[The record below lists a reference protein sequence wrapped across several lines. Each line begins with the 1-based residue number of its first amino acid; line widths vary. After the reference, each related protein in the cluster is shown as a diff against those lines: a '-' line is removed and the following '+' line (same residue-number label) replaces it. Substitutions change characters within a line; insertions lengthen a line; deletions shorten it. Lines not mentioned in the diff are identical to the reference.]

1 MIIMQQQVLCNNKE
15 AIRFDI
21 HITQDLINFLIHDGY
36 LEEEDFDF
44 KEYLEET
51 DVYESLY
58 MGKPVSDGVI
68 DFYNDLIDIKE
79 CEEYDKESRY
89 RDTEFLKASTLMKY
103 VYVADEDDMLGCV
116 KVVDVT
122 GEDKPYGWC

>member
-1 MIIMQQQVLCNNKE
+1 MQQQVLCTKKE

-44 KEYLEET
+44 EKYLEET
-51 DVYESLY
+51 DVYDSLY

-68 DFYNDLIDIKE
+68 DFYDDLIDIKE
-79 CEEYDKESRY
+79 CEEYDKEPQY
-89 RDTEFLKASTLMKY
+89 RDTDFLEASTLMKY
-103 VYVADEDDMLGCV
+103 MYVVDEDDILGCV
-116 KVVDVT
+116 KVVNVT
-122 GEDKPYGWC
+122 GKDKQYGWC

>member
-1 MIIMQQQVLCNNKE
+1 MITMQQQVLCNKKE

-36 LEEEDFDF
+36 LEEENFDF
-44 KEYLEET
+44 KKYLEET

-103 VYVADEDDMLGCV
+103 MCVADEDDILGCV

-122 GEDKPYGWC
+122 GEDKPYGWY

>member
-1 MIIMQQQVLCNNKE
+1 MQQQVLCNKKE

-36 LEEEDFDF
+36 LEEENFDF
-44 KEYLEET
+44 KKYLEET

-103 VYVADEDDMLGCV
+103 MCVADEDDILGCV

-122 GEDKPYGWC
+122 GEDKPYGWY

>member
-1 MIIMQQQVLCNNKE
+1 MQQQVLCNKKE

-21 HITQDLINFLIHDGY
+21 HITKDLINFLIHDGY
-36 LEEEDFDF
+36 LEEENFDF
-44 KEYLEET
+44 KKYLEET

-103 VYVADEDDMLGCV
+103 MCVADEDDILGCV

>member
-1 MIIMQQQVLCNNKE
+1 MQQQVLCNKKE

-36 LEEEDFDF
+36 LEEENFDF
-44 KEYLEET
+44 KKYLEET

-103 VYVADEDDMLGCV
+103 MCVADEDDILGCV

>member
-1 MIIMQQQVLCNNKE
+1 MQQQVLCTEKE

-44 KEYLEET
+44 EEYLEET

-68 DFYNDLIDIKE
+68 DFYDDLIDKKE
-79 CEEYDKESRY
+79 CIEYIKQQEY
-89 RDTEFLKASTLMKY
+89 RDTEFLEASTLMKY
-103 VYVADEDDMLGCV
+103 MYVADEDDILGCV
-116 KVVDVT
+116 KVVNVT
-122 GEDKPYGWC
+122 GKDKPYGWC

>member
-1 MIIMQQQVLCNNKE
+1 MITMQQQVLCTKKE

-44 KEYLEET
+44 EKYLEET
-51 DVYESLY
+51 DVYDSLY

-68 DFYNDLIDIKE
+68 DFYDDLIDIKE
-79 CEEYDKESRY
+79 CEEYDKEPQY
-89 RDTEFLKASTLMKY
+89 RDTDFLEASTLMKY
-103 VYVADEDDMLGCV
+103 MYVVDEDDILGCV
-116 KVVDVT
+116 KVVNVT
-122 GEDKPYGWC
+122 GKDKQYGWC

>member
-1 MIIMQQQVLCNNKE
+1 MQQQVLCNKKE

-36 LEEEDFDF
+36 LEEENFDF
-44 KEYLEET
+44 KKYLEET

-68 DFYNDLIDIKE
+68 DFYNDLIDTKE

-103 VYVADEDDMLGCV
+103 MCVADEDDILGCV

>member
-1 MIIMQQQVLCNNKE
+1 VIAMQQVVLSNKKE

-44 KEYLEET
+44 EEFLEET

-68 DFYNDLIDIKE
+68 DFYDDLIDKKE
-79 CEEYDKESRY
+79 CEEYDKEPQY
-89 RDTEFLKASTLMKY
+89 RDTNFLEASTLMQY
-103 VYVADEDDMLGCV
+103 MYVADEDDILECV
-116 KVVDVT
+116 KIVDIT
-122 GEDKPYGWC
+122 GKDKPYGWC

>member
-1 MIIMQQQVLCNNKE
+1 MITMQQQVLYNKKE

-36 LEEEDFDF
+36 LEEENFDF
-44 KEYLEET
+44 KKYLEET

-58 MGKPVSDGVI
+58 IGKPVSDGVI
-68 DFYNDLIDIKE
+68 DFYDDLIDIKE

-103 VYVADEDDMLGCV
+103 VYVADEDDILGCV

>member
-1 MIIMQQQVLCNNKE
+1 MQQQVLCNKKE

-21 HITQDLINFLIHDGY
+21 HITKDLINFLIHDGY
-36 LEEEDFDF
+36 LEEENFDF
-44 KEYLEET
+44 KKYLEET
-51 DVYESLY
+51 DEYESLY

-89 RDTEFLKASTLMKY
+89 RDTASLTASTLVNYMC
-103 VYVADEDDMLGCV
+103 VADEDDILGCV

>member
-1 MIIMQQQVLCNNKE
+1 MITMQQQVLCNKKE

-36 LEEEDFDF
+36 LEEENFDF
-44 KEYLEET
+44 KKYLEET

-79 CEEYDKESRY
+79 CKEYNKESRD

-103 VYVADEDDMLGCV
+103 VYVADEDDILGCV
-116 KVVDVT
+116 KIVDVT